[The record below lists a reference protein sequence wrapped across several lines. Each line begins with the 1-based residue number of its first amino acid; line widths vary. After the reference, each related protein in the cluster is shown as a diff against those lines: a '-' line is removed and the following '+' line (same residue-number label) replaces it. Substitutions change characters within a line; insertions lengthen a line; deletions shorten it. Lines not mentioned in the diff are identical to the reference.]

1 MITVTITVIFTVIR
15 SSGALGTPAAAD
27 WFVGGRRANL
37 IGLHE
42 DGDLLQGPLRGQ
54 HPRGNNRIAPID
66 GRQDRLEDGV
76 GFLHQNKQIVS
87 SRTVQAGQPMLDGA
101 LAGAR
106 PTHQNLGGPM
116 GLSELFRQGTRDDR
130 RIGQTAIFT
139 VISSRKSL
147 ARFRQ
152 HFSAPPR
159 LQCRREERE
168 MLARA
173 TGALAVARI
182 GAGILPWR

>member
-15 SSGALGTPAAAD
+15 SSGALGALAAAD
-27 WFVGGRRANL
+27 WFVGGWRANL

-42 DGDLLQGPLRGQ
+42 NGDLLQGPLRGQ

-66 GRQDRLEDGV
+66 GRQDRLEDSV

-87 SRTVQAGQPMLDGA
+87 SRTVQAGLDGA
-101 LAGAR
+101 LAGSR

-116 GLSELFRQGTRDDR
+116 GLSQLVRQSARDDR
-130 RIGQTAIFT
+130 RIAQAAIFT
-139 VISSRKSL
+139 VISSWKLL

-182 GAGILPWR
+182 GAGTLP